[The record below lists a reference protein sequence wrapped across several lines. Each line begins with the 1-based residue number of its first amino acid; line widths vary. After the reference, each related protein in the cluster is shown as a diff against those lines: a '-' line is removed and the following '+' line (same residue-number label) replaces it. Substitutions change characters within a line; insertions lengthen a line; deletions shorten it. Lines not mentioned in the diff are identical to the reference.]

1 MATKDD
7 LAAMEQ
13 RMATKDELA
22 AMEQRMATKDD
33 LAAMEQRMATKDEL
47 AAMEQ
52 RIEVSLAEMVRE
64 GADRILAAVTELAE
78 TKADKEHVHV

>member
-1 MATKDD
+1 
-7 LAAMEQ
+7 
-13 RMATKDELA
+13 
-22 AMEQRMATKDD
+22 
-33 LAAMEQRMATKDEL
+33 MATKDEL

>member
-1 MATKDD
+1 MTNEERDA
-7 LAAMEQ
+7 LLLGLREEQ
-13 RMATKDELA
+13 R
-22 AMEQRMATKDD
+22 AMG
-33 LAAMEQRMATKDEL
+33 QRMATKDEL

-52 RIEVSLAEMVRE
+52 RIEVSVAEMVRE